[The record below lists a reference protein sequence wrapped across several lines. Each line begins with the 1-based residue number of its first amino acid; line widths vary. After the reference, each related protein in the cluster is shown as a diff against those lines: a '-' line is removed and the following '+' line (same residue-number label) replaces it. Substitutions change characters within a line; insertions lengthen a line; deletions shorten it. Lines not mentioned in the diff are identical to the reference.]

1 MKNLRT
7 GIVFMVTAFV
17 ALSSCKKEK
26 PLETISTPSVVSPIN
41 EGPSNTELISGNYTI
56 SLAVVNGDTVS
67 SSDQWMDQTYVIN
80 ADGTGMQLLHA
91 VNDSSVHTFEKPLE
105 WYFGENEET
114 WSMRTK
120 DLDDNGNPVE
130 EWGDWIPFD
139 ILKLT
144 AQEFWHGLNYPEF
157 SMEFH
162 LTKLE

>member
-1 MKNLRT
+1 MKYLGK
-7 GIVFMVTAFV
+7 GIGIMVTALV
-17 ALSSCKKEK
+17 VLSSCKKEK
-26 PLETISTPSVVSPIN
+26 PITATPVT
-41 EGPSNTELISGNYTI
+41 GPSNTELISGNYTI
-56 SLAVVNGDTVS
+56 SLAVINGDTVS

-80 ADGTGMQLLHA
+80 EDGTGMQLLHA
-91 VNDSSVHTFEKPLE
+91 VIDSSVHTFEKPME

-120 DLDDNGNPVE
+120 DLDENGNPVE

-144 AQEFWHGLNYPEF
+144 EEEFWHGLYSPGF

>member
-26 PLETISTPSVVSPIN
+26 PLEPITTPPVVSPIN

-80 ADGTGMQLLHA
+80 EDGTGMQLLH
-91 VNDSSVHTFEKPLE
+91 VENDSSTHTFEKPLE
-105 WYFGENEET
+105 WYFGENDRFNKKLPT
-114 WSMRTK
+114 GHMREGRCVKKQSESDSDKGFAYPVGFTSISHRRK
-120 DLDDNGNPVE
+120 DRK
-130 EWGDWIPFD
+130 I
-139 ILKLT
+139 
-144 AQEFWHGLNYPEF
+144 
-157 SMEFH
+157 
-162 LTKLE
+162 